1 MKHVLIL
8 TFTSSIGL
16 VSLFAVDLTDLYFLS
31 LLNNQSI
38 IAGLGFALSI
48 MFFNM
53 SFSIAL
59 SVAMTAT
66 VGRKI
71 GENKVSQARALALDN
86 FVFSVLFTA
95 LIATVTWFFKGL
107 LLSFVGA
114 SGSALEHA
122 ERYLNILLPSLPF
135 LAIAMSGGALLRALG
150 SPKLSMM
157 TMLLG
162 ALVNVILDPLMIFGF
177 DLGIEGAAIASV
189 AARVSVGLSALYFIY
204 TNYQFSADFKFA
216 SFSRSLKKILPVALP
231 AMATQLATP
240 AANAYLT
247 YEIAKFGESYMAGW
261 TITGRITPVIFGV
274 VFALS
279 SAIGPIYAQNIGA
292 QNLAR
297 VKSTLYSSCIFII
310 GYCALAASVF
320 YMSTDLI
327 ITGFAVSGNAI
338 VFIEFVAIWI
348 GPAFIFYGFLFVAN
362 AAFNHLGYPM
372 LATLF
377 NFAKASL
384 GTVPLVMFG
393 VSQMGAVGVFM
404 GNTVGNFI
412 FGIAALASSFYI
424 IRKLALKQVH

>member
-8 TFTSSIGL
+8 TLTSSIGL
-16 VSLFAVDLTDLYFLS
+16 VSLFAVDLADLYFLS

-59 SVAMTAT
+59 SIAMTAT
-66 VGRKI
+66 VARKI
-71 GENKVSQARALALDN
+71 GEKKISQARAIALNN

-95 LIATVTWFFKGL
+95 LIATLTWFFRWQ
-107 LLSFVGA
+107 LLSFIGA
-114 SGSALEHA
+114 SSSALEHA

-135 LAIAMSGGALLRALG
+135 LALAMSGGALLRALG

-162 ALVNVILDPLMIFGF
+162 ALINVILDPLMIFYF

-204 TNYQFSADFKFA
+204 TKYQFSARFKFS
-216 SFSRSLKKILPVALP
+216 SFIISLKKILPIALP

-247 YEIAKFGESYMAGW
+247 YEIAKFGESFMAGW
-261 TITGRITPVIFGV
+261 TITGRMTPVIFGV

-292 QNLAR
+292 QNITR
-297 VKSTLYSSCIFII
+297 IKSTLYSSCIFII

-338 VFIEFVAIWI
+338 EFIEFVAVWI
-348 GPAFIFYGFLFVAN
+348 GPAFIFYGFLFAAN
-362 AAFNHLGYPM
+362 TAFNHLGYPM

-377 NFAKASL
+377 NFAKASI
-384 GTVPLVMFG
+384 GTVPFVMFG

-412 FGIAALASSFYI
+412 FGIAALACSFYI
-424 IRKLALKQVH
+424 IGKLALK